1 MNVMVTASQESAASM
16 EQLAMERYT
25 MKEQATMEAAEYIGQ
40 HITVN
45 GQYLSDL
52 VMDIAAQMAA
62 EYPEEDFVIEEAS
75 AVTLFGLDRIKVDGT
90 TVSEIP
96 DVQFNFNEEYVM
108 QWVSEIEAEYTALG
122 DEQYASIMQLG
133 EELQASL
140 MNAAARDQDMAGRAF
155 ELDSRLMN
163 ESLAWVFDTLTIEGV
178 SAADL
183 WPEQRAAS
191 IADSLEFVRESY
203 EMFGLFPEATEAELE
218 NRAVVDAFEAER
230 MAEFEEISFVQVQ
243 SQSSTNMLPFAMGG
257 AALIAGGLYLFS
269 RKAEAKTNETAF
281 LSQ

>member
-1 MNVMVTASQESAASM
+1 M
-16 EQLAMERYT
+16 
-25 MKEQATMEAAEYIGQ
+25 
-40 HITVN
+40 
-45 GQYLSDL
+45 
-52 VMDIAAQMAA
+52 
-62 EYPEEDFVIEEAS
+62 S
-75 AVTLFGLDRIKVDGT
+75 AVSFFSLDTIKVDGT
-90 TVSEIP
+90 VISEIP
-96 DVQFNFNEEYVM
+96 DIQFNFNEAYVM
-108 QWVSEIEAEYTALG
+108 EWVSEIEAEYTTLG
-122 DEQYASIMQLG
+122 NNQYESIMQLG
-133 EELQASL
+133 QELQTSL
-140 MNAAARDQDMAGRAF
+140 MNAAARDQEFAAQAF
-155 ELDSRLMN
+155 DLDSRLMN
-163 ESLAWVFDTLTIEGV
+163 ESLAWVFDTLTIDGV
-178 SAADL
+178 TAADL

-203 EMFGLFPEATEAELE
+203 EMFGLYPNATEAELE